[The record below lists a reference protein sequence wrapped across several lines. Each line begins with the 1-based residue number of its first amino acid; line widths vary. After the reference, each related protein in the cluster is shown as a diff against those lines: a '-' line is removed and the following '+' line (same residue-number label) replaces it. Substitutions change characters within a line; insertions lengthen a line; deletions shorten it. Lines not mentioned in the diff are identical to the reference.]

1 MNIILYKPKNKE
13 KAKILS
19 AKVAEIY
26 GVTAQNIIEKLNC
39 SKEQKLKLLDE
50 IQSYKEKTL

>member
-26 GVTAQNIIEKLNC
+26 GVTVQNIIEKLNC

>member
-26 GVTAQNIIEKLNC
+26 GVTVQNIIEKLNC

-50 IQSYKEKTL
+50 IQSYKEETL

>member
-26 GVTAQNIIEKLNC
+26 SVTVQNIIEKLNC

>member
-13 KAKILS
+13 KAEILS

-26 GVTAQNIIEKLNC
+26 GVTVQNIIEKLNC